1 MLDFRILKD
10 FEFAVP
16 QKKILNWGKFLWPIF
31 WSDMAFSNL
40 VPDQYLWENDINL
53 FKLQSII
60 LKLGKKINSKEGET
74 EKGKLD
80 GKWRREERK

>member
-1 MLDFRILKD
+1 
-10 FEFAVP
+10 
-16 QKKILNWGKFLWPIF
+16 
-31 WSDMAFSNL
+31 MALSNL

-74 EKGKLD
+74 EKI
-80 GKWRREERK
+80 